1 MSLMEH
7 RPFKKIMVA
16 NRGEIACRIFAAAK
30 VLGIKTVAVY
40 SDADSE
46 AMHVKSADEKILLGA
61 GPAADSYINI
71 DKIIR
76 AAKDS
81 GTEAIHPGYGFLSER
96 EQFAKAVQDTGLVWI
111 GPSPKVIELMGNKIA
126 AKIAAEKANVPTLP
140 WAQLKTGWNL
150 SDLKS
155 AAKKVGFPLLLKAAA
170 GGGGRGMR
178 LVDDES
184 ELEEKAQ
191 SAAREAQ
198 GAFGSSEVFLEK
210 YCPVARHIEVQIL
223 GDSKGNVK
231 IFGERD
237 CSSQRRHQKVV
248 EESPAINLS
257 EKTRKILWSSAESL
271 AKSVKYVNAGTL
283 EFLMDPQENVYF
295 LEMNTRLQ
303 VEHPV
308 SELVWGVD
316 LPVLQL
322 KIAQGEELSKE
333 ILQATPRG
341 HAMEVRIY
349 AEDASKGFI
358 PTPGKITD
366 FYFPISSGMR
376 IDTGYES
383 GSEVPIYYDAML
395 AKVIAWG
402 MNREEARIK
411 ILHTLEKSNVS
422 GVAWNGFYL
431 KDILNHQ
438 TFIDGKVT
446 THFLQSVM
454 GGWKGTVKTEP
465 RKIGESE
472 MNNNQTKMISP
483 WMYYGEAKH
492 KIKKAHHRDS
502 TDDIATNSDAVH
514 YSGPL
519 MAEYPGKVLKVN
531 VKQGDQVE
539 KDQVVVV
546 CESMKMEFSYTAPAK
561 TKVKSVK
568 INPGEVIQA
577 GKLMIEWED

>member
-1 MSLMEH
+1 
-7 RPFKKIMVA
+7 
-16 NRGEIACRIFAAAK
+16 
-30 VLGIKTVAVY
+30 
-40 SDADSE
+40 
-46 AMHVKSADEKILLGA
+46 
-61 GPAADSYINI
+61 
-71 DKIIR
+71 
-76 AAKDS
+76 
-81 GTEAIHPGYGFLSER
+81 
-96 EQFAKAVQDTGLVWI
+96 
-111 GPSPKVIELMGNKIA
+111 
-126 AKIAAEKANVPTLP
+126 
-140 WAQLKTGWNL
+140 
-150 SDLKS
+150 
-155 AAKKVGFPLLLKAAA
+155 
-170 GGGGRGMR
+170 
-178 LVDDES
+178 
-184 ELEEKAQ
+184 
-191 SAAREAQ
+191 
-198 GAFGSSEVFLEK
+198 
-210 YCPVARHIEVQIL
+210 
-223 GDSKGNVK
+223 
-231 IFGERD
+231 
-237 CSSQRRHQKVV
+237 
-248 EESPAINLS
+248 
-257 EKTRKILWSSAESL
+257 
-271 AKSVKYVNAGTL
+271 
-283 EFLMDPQENVYF
+283 
-295 LEMNTRLQ
+295 
-303 VEHPV
+303 
-308 SELVWGVD
+308 
-316 LPVLQL
+316 
-322 KIAQGEELSKE
+322 
-333 ILQATPRG
+333 
-341 HAMEVRIY
+341 
-349 AEDASKGFI
+349 
-358 PTPGKITD
+358 
-366 FYFPISSGMR
+366 
-376 IDTGYES
+376 
-383 GSEVPIYYDAML
+383 
-395 AKVIAWG
+395 